1 MPNAVRFI
9 LARLTLLFAATGLM
23 ASFGQTVSGD
33 ERLKGIA
40 CRSVHLGYAQ
50 KDPCTQFANEVVV
63 RSSAPG
69 SYFMVCGWDKGYF
82 GIQELADGKKLI
94 LFSVWDSEQND
105 PGAVEEDRRVR
116 LLYKDPA
123 VRVGR
128 FGGEG
133 TGGQSFFDFDWQL
146 DTSYR
151 FAVAVRPDGKR
162 SEYSGFFYH
171 PDDQAWRHL
180 ITFSTVTGGNDSLR
194 GLYTFV
200 EDFRRNR
207 ESTKQRREALFGPAW
222 SRSGDQAWKPL
233 LDARFTADA
242 NPVENIRAEA
252 IGERL
257 MLATGGDAA
266 IGPVALRGMLNSEPS
281 KSIPE
286 DLPLPT
292 FSNDKE

>member
-1 MPNAVRFI
+1 MPNLFRFI
-9 LARLTLLFAATGLM
+9 PVRRTLIFAAIGLA
-23 ASFGQTVSGD
+23 ASIGQVVYGD

-50 KDPCTQFANEVVV
+50 KDPCTQFANEVLV

-105 PGAVEEDRRVR
+105 PGAVEEDRKVR
-116 LLYKDPA
+116 MLYKDPA

-146 DTSYR
+146 NTPYR

-180 ITFSTVTGGNDSLR
+180 ITFSTVTGGSDSLR

-207 ESTKQRREALFGPAW
+207 ESTKLRREALFGPAW
-222 SRSGDQAWKPL
+222 SRFGDESWKPL

-242 NPVENIRAEA
+242 NPVENIRAEV

-266 IGPVALRGMLNSEPS
+266 IGQVALRGMLSSSPTQVV
-281 KSIPE
+281 PE
-286 DLPLPT
+286 DLPLPN
-292 FSNDKE
+292 FSDDKE